1 MNILFIGNSYTYVHK
16 VPELFESL
24 AKENGKEVTVDSV
37 TKGSRK
43 LYENLDPA
51 DEKHVE
57 ILALLSQK
65 EYDVLI
71 LQEQSYLSITDYQSF
86 EKGVLGLNKL
96 ISPKKTV
103 LYATWGRKEGCP
115 LLQTLG
121 LSSEEMFW
129 ALERAYLQAAKT
141 VQADVSPVGRCFN
154 EITKKHGDIDLYS
167 PDLSH
172 QSYIG
177 SCVAAICH
185 YNAVFGEM
193 PVAYASLKLEAGVIQ
208 KIFPI
213 IKDII

>member
-37 TKGSRK
+37 TKGARK
-43 LYENLDPA
+43 LYENLEPA
-51 DEKHVE
+51 DEKYME
-57 ILALLSQK
+57 ITRLISKK

-71 LQEQSYLSITDYQSF
+71 LQEQSYLGITDYQSF

-96 ISPKKTV
+96 VSPKRTV

-121 LSSEEMFW
+121 LTSEEMCFE
-129 ALERAYLQAAKT
+129 LETAYKSAAKLIN
-141 VQADVSPVGRCFN
+141 ADISTVGRCFN
-154 EITKKHGDIDLYS
+154 EITKRHKDIDLYS

-185 YNAVFGEM
+185 YKTVFGEM
-193 PVAYASLKLEAGVIQ
+193 PVARTSLNLDSNVEERICR
-208 KIFPI
+208 I
-213 IKDII
+213 IEETV

>member
-51 DEKHVE
+51 DEKHGE

-71 LQEQSYLSITDYQSF
+71 LQEQSYLGITDYQSF

-154 EITKKHGDIDLYS
+154 EITKKHSDIDLYS

-177 SCVAAICH
+177 SCVAAMCH

-193 PVAYASLKLEAGVIQ
+193 PAAYASLKLEAGVIQ
-208 KIFPI
+208 RIFPI
-213 IKDII
+213 IKDVI

>member
-1 MNILFIGNSYTYVHK
+1 MNILFIGNSYTYVHN
-16 VPELFESL
+16 VPELFEKL
-24 AKENGKEVTVDSV
+24 AKENGKDVTVDSV
-37 TKGSRK
+37 TKGARK

-51 DEKHVE
+51 DEKHGE

-65 EYDVLI
+65 ECDILI
-71 LQEQSYLSITDYQSF
+71 LQEQSYLGITDYQSF

-121 LSSEEMFW
+121 LNSEEMFL
-129 ALERAYLQAAKT
+129 ALEKAYLQAAQT
-141 VQADVSPVGRCFN
+141 IQADVSPVGRCFN
-154 EITKKHGDIDLYS
+154 QITKRCDDIELYS

-185 YNAVFGEM
+185 YKTVFGEM
-193 PVAYASLKLEAGVIQ
+193 PVTYASLELDTDVYQRIS
-208 KIFPI
+208 PI
-213 IKDII
+213 IKDAI

>member
-51 DEKHVE
+51 DEKHGE

-71 LQEQSYLSITDYQSF
+71 LQEQSYLGITDYQSF
-86 EKGVLGLNKL
+86 EKGVAALNKL
-96 ISPKKTV
+96 ISPKRTV

-115 LLQTLG
+115 LLEMLG
-121 LSSEEMFW
+121 LTSEEMFL
-129 ALERAYLQAAKT
+129 ALEKAYKNAADLIG
-141 VQADVSPVGRCFN
+141 ADISPVGRCFN
-154 EITKKHGDIDLYS
+154 EITKRHKDIDLYS

-185 YNAVFGEM
+185 YKTVFGQT
-193 PVAYASLKLEAGVIQ
+193 PVARTSLNLDSDVEE
-208 KIFPI
+208 KICRI
-213 IKDII
+213 IEESV

>member
-37 TKGSRK
+37 TKGARK
-43 LYENLDPA
+43 LYENLEPA
-51 DEKHVE
+51 DEKHME
-57 ILALLSQK
+57 ITRLISKK

-71 LQEQSYLSITDYQSF
+71 LQEQSYLGITDYQSF

-185 YNAVFGEM
+185 YKTVFGEM
-193 PVAYASLKLEAGVIQ
+193 PVAQTSLNFDSNVEERICR
-208 KIFPI
+208 I
-213 IKDII
+213 IEETV

>member
-1 MNILFIGNSYTYVHK
+1 MNVLFIGNSYTYVHN
-16 VPELFESL
+16 VPQLFWAL
-24 AKENGKEVTVDSV
+24 AKENGKDITVDSV
-37 TKGSRK
+37 TKGARK

-51 DEKHVE
+51 DEKHGE
-57 ILALLSQK
+57 IISLTTKK

-71 LQEQSYLSITDYQSF
+71 LQEQSYLGITDYQSF

-121 LSSEEMFW
+121 LTSEEMFL
-129 ALERAYLQAAKT
+129 ALEKAYLQAAKT
-141 VQADVSPVGRCFN
+141 IQAEVSPVGRCFN
-154 EITKKHGDIDLYS
+154 EITKQHGDIDLYS

-177 SCVAAICH
+177 SCVAAVCH
-185 YNAVFGEM
+185 YKTLFGKM
-193 PVAYASLKLEAGVIQ
+193 PATYASLELDTDVYQ
-208 KIFPI
+208 KISPI
-213 IKDII
+213 IKEAV